1 MSNLREKYHVSNPVC
16 KKEGYMFKK
25 TLSLSKKKN

>member
-16 KKEGYMFKK
+16 KKEGYTFKK
-25 TLSLSKKKN
+25 NIVFV